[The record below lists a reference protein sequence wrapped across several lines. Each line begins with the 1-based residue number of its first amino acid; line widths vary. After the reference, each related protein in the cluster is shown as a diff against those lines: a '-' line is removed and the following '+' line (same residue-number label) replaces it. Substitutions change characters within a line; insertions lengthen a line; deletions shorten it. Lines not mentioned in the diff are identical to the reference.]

1 MVGRFTMVAVLMLVW
16 QHATSVSSSAQG
28 RTPPPQVVVTAAAA
42 DTSQSLLFVAGQG
55 FTPSAV
61 VFLAGQPLGGVVV
74 NGQGTALSAL
84 LPPGVPPGSY
94 ALTVV
99 AGPASVQTGGF
110 AVTLG
115 AVGPRGDEGA
125 AGPAGVQGPEGPTG
139 PAGPAGQA
147 GSPGP
152 QGPQGLQGFAGPGGP
167 AGPVGPRGEAG
178 SSAVLGLASL
188 SGLGAGPASAL
199 AFIGPT
205 VPVAVEAGERVLVF
219 AHKALGSSVGA
230 SALNL
235 WVCYEPTGGALTVI
249 GGGLFGLRAAANT
262 RAVYGLTA
270 PTPPSPAPG
279 QYVVGLCGAAGAQ
292 AGNWNFNDFGYV
304 TALVLR

>member
-1 MVGRFTMVAVLMLVW
+1 MVGRFTMVAVLVLVW
-16 QHATSVSSSAQG
+16 QHATPVSSSAQG

-61 VFLAGQPLGGVVV
+61 VFLGGLPLGGVVV
-74 NGQGTALSAL
+74 NGPGTALSAL

-99 AGPASVQTGGF
+99 AGPAAVQTTVF

-115 AVGPRGDEGA
+115 AMGPRGDDGA
-125 AGPAGVQGPEGPTG
+125 PGSAGVQGPEGPTG
-139 PAGPAGQA
+139 PAGPAGPA
-147 GSPGP
+147 GSSGP
-152 QGPQGLQGFAGPGGP
+152 QGPQGPQGFPGPSGP
-167 AGPVGPRGEAG
+167 AGPVGPRGEAEASG
-178 SSAVLGLASL
+178 VLGMASV

-205 VPVAVEAGERVLVF
+205 VSVTVDAGERVLVF
-219 AHKALGSSVGA
+219 AQKALGSSIGA

-235 WVCYEPTGGALTVI
+235 WICFEPTGGTLTVV
-249 GGGLFGLRAAANT
+249 GGGLFGLRAPANS

-270 PTPPSPAPG
+270 PTPPSATPG
-279 QYVVGLCGAAGAQ
+279 RYVVGLCGTAGAQ
-292 AGNWNFNDFGYV
+292 ADNWNFNDFGYV
-304 TALVLR
+304 TALVVR